1 MDKSTINGHFQMVI
15 FNSYVKLPEGILLQQ
30 TAPKV
35 DVWSLGCVTVD
46 AFSTS
51 ISDFTVDFMRI

>member
-1 MDKSTINGHFQMVI
+1 MDKSAINGHFQMVI

-46 AFSTS
+46 ALSTS